1 MCGCS
6 RPALV
11 RASRTN
17 RSASPGDGVRPRSST
32 LTATSCPRVSS
43 RTRNTAANPPS
54 PNTFP
59 TVNFLPRAFWRRRRS
74 VMRSSDMTDAKPR
87 NWRGVALGTGGIGL
101 VWLVGVWPPPVWWR
115 DHWPRCTA
123 MMREA
128 SDGRTVGQTGG
139 RPQSDCFTV
148 RRLPLTDIS
157 PLLQRMVIIGED
169 SRFRTHHGIDPA
181 EIADALAADRGGGR
195 EGLMGTLAAAW
206 RNRERLRGASTI
218 TQQLA
223 KNLYLSSSRNP
234 LRKLKEAVTA
244 LRLEL
249 ALPKDRILEL
259 YLATAEWGLSVW
271 GADAASRAY
280 FGVPPSQLDET
291 QAAAL
296 AATLP
301 HPRTSTPALRPE
313 RMVARRDLILARYYG
328 VDVYIPPAEE
338 ADTPSVPATV
348 VPVESLKIAVPAS
361 VDSLQDSLTTRR
373 TDAQTAR
380 RTDTADAQKR
390 TADSSRDSTP

>member
-1 MCGCS
+1 M
-6 RPALV
+6 A
-11 RASRTN
+11 
-17 RSASPGDGVRPRSST
+17 
-32 LTATSCPRVSS
+32 
-43 RTRNTAANPPS
+43 
-54 PNTFP
+54 
-59 TVNFLPRAFWRRRRS
+59 
-74 VMRSSDMTDAKPR
+74 DAKPR
-87 NWRGVALGTGGIGL
+87 NARAAALGTAGLAL
-101 VWLVGVWPPPVWWR
+101 VWLFGVWPPPLWWR
-115 DHWPRCTA
+115 DHWPQETA

-128 SDGRTVGQTGG
+128 ELGNDATVA
-139 RPQSDCFTV
+139 RPNVPSVHPIALKDV
-148 RRLPLTDIS
+148 S
-157 PLLQRMVIIGED
+157 PVLQRMVIIGED

-181 EIADALAADRGGGR
+181 EIADALGADRSKGFV
-195 EGLMGTLAAAW
+195 GTLAAAW

-259 YLATAEWGLSVW
+259 YLAVAEWGQGTW

-280 FGVPPSQLDET
+280 FGVPPARLDET

-301 HPRTSTPALRPE
+301 HPRTSTPTLRPE
-313 RMVARRDLILARYYG
+313 RTLARRDLILARYHG

-338 ADTPSVPATV
+338 TDTITV
-348 VPVESLKIAVPAS
+348 QGSILPL
-361 VDSLQDSLTTRR
+361 VDSLRIEVPPTGDSAQDSLTARR
-373 TDAQTAR
+373 TDAQG
-380 RTDTADAQKR
+380 R
-390 TADSSRDSTP
+390 TADSGRDSLP

>member
-87 NWRGVALGTGGIGL
+87 NWRRVALGTGGIVL

-148 RRLPLTDIS
+148 RRLPLADVS

-181 EIADALAADRGGGR
+181 EIGDALGLGR
-195 EGLMGTLAAAW
+195 RKDAWGTIVAAW
-206 RNRERLRGASTI
+206 RQRDALRGASTI

-234 LRKLKEAVTA
+234 LRKLKEAITA

-249 ALPKDRILEL
+249 ALSKDRILEL
-259 YLATAEWGLSVW
+259 YLSVAEWGPGIW

-280 FGVPPSQLDET
+280 FGVPPSRLDET

-301 HPRTSTPALRPE
+301 HPRTSTPTVRPE
-313 RMVARRDLILARYYG
+313 RMLARRDLILARYYS

-338 ADTPSVPATV
+338 TDTLQVPAITV
-348 VPVESLKIAVPAS
+348 SPADSLKGEVLTPGDTAIDSTAVRA
-361 VDSLQDSLTTRR
+361 DSL
-373 TDAQTAR
+373 
-380 RTDTADAQKR
+380 
-390 TADSSRDSTP
+390 